1 MRITEHGGDVF
12 EREIMYDF
20 SANLNP
26 LGMPESV
33 KNALQKSISE
43 WEKYPDPLCRNLV
56 NKLSEHENFAPE
68 NIVCGNGAADLIFRI
83 VQAVKPKKA
92 VVCAPSFSE
101 YSKALVQN
109 GSEILTYFLSE
120 QNDFVLDEKI
130 LEMLDESVQMLI
142 LCTPNNPTGQTID
155 SELLRRICEK
165 CKANDIVF
173 LCDECF
179 IDFTENAARA
189 EQFLNADV
197 VILKAFTKIYA
208 MAGLRLGYALFGD
221 AELAESVRKK
231 GQFWSV
237 SAPAQTAGEAALDEK
252 FYLEK
257 TIELV
262 KTERGSLTEKLRDF
276 GFKVYPSKANFI
288 LFKSELPL
296 DEMLLQE
303 KILIRSCTN
312 FDGLEQGFFRI
323 AVRSHE
329 ENSALVSAIERCLN
343 GKKS

>member
-1 MRITEHGGDVF
+1 MIKNEHGGDIF

-33 KNALQKSISE
+33 KNTLQKSISE
-43 WEKYPDPLCRNLV
+43 WEKYPDPFCRSLV
-56 NKLSEHENFAPE
+56 KKLSEQEDFSPE

-83 VQAVKPKKA
+83 VQTVKPKKA
-92 VVCAPSFSE
+92 VVCAPTFSE
-101 YSKALVQN
+101 YSKALTQN
-109 GSEILTYFLSE
+109 GSEISAYFLSE
-120 QNDFVLDEKI
+120 KNGFALDEKI

-142 LCTPNNPTGQTID
+142 LSTPNNPTGRTID
-155 SELLRRICEK
+155 GELLRQICEK
-165 CKANDIVF
+165 CRANDIVF

-179 IDFTENAARA
+179 IGFTENAAHA
-189 EQFLNADV
+189 EQFINPNV
-197 VILKAFTKIYA
+197 VVLKAFTKIYA

-221 AELAESVRKK
+221 VKLAEKVRRN

-257 TIELV
+257 TLELV
-262 KTERGSLTEKLRDF
+262 KKEREFLTEKLQSF
-276 GFKVYPSKANFI
+276 GFKVYPSEANFI
-288 LFKSELPL
+288 LFYTKLAL
-296 DEMLLQE
+296 DEMLLSE
-303 KILIRSCTN
+303 KILIRNCVN
-312 FDGLEQGFFRI
+312 FDGLEQGYFRI

-343 GKKS
+343 G

>member
-1 MRITEHGGDVF
+1 MIKFEHGGDIF

-20 SANLNP
+20 SANLNT

-33 KNALQKSISE
+33 KNSLQKSISE
-43 WEKYPDPLCRNLV
+43 WEKYPDPFCRSLV
-56 NKLSEHENFAPE
+56 KKLSEHEDFAPE

-101 YSKALVQN
+101 YSKALTQN
-109 GSEILTYFLSE
+109 GCEILLHFLSE
-120 QNDFVLDEKI
+120 KNGFVLDENI
-130 LEMLDESVQMLI
+130 LEKLDKSVQMLI
-142 LCTPNNPTGQTID
+142 LCTPNNPTGRTID
-155 SELLRRICEK
+155 GELLRQICEK
-165 CKANDIVF
+165 CRANDIVF

-179 IDFTENAARA
+179 IDFTENAAHA
-189 EQFLNADV
+189 EQFMNRNV
-197 VILKAFTKIYA
+197 VVLKAFTKIYA

-221 AELAESVRKK
+221 VVLAEKVRKN

-252 FYLEK
+252 NYLEK
-257 TIELV
+257 TLELV
-262 KTERGSLTEKLRDF
+262 KKEREFLTERLQNF
-276 GFKVYPSKANFI
+276 GFKVYLSEANFI
-288 LFKSELPL
+288 LFYTKLPL

-303 KILIRSCTN
+303 KILIRNCAN
-312 FDGLEQGFFRI
+312 FSGLTDGFFRI

-329 ENSALVSAIERCLN
+329 ENFALVSAIERCLN
-343 GKKS
+343 G

>member
-1 MRITEHGGDVF
+1 MIKNEHGGDIF

-33 KNALQKSISE
+33 KNALRKSISE
-43 WEKYPDPLCRNLV
+43 WEKYPDPFCRSLV
-56 NKLSEHENFAPE
+56 KKLSERENFPPE

-83 VQAVKPKKA
+83 VQTVKPQKA

-101 YSKALVQN
+101 YSKALVQS
-109 GSEILTYFLSE
+109 GSEISAYFLSE
-120 QNDFVLDEKI
+120 KSGFALDEKI
-130 LEMLDESVQMLI
+130 LEMLDESVRMLI
-142 LCTPNNPTGQTID
+142 LSTPNNPTGRTVD
-155 SELLRRICEK
+155 SELLRRICER

-179 IDFTENAARA
+179 IDFTENAAHA
-189 EQFLNADV
+189 EQFINPNV
-197 VILKAFTKIYA
+197 VVLKAFTKIYA

-221 AELAESVRKK
+221 DVLAEKVRKN

-252 FYLEK
+252 NHLEK
-257 TIELV
+257 TLELV
-262 KTERGSLTEKLRDF
+262 KKEREFLTENLRNF
-276 GFKVYPSKANFI
+276 GFKVYPSEANFI
-288 LFKSELPL
+288 FFYTKLPL
-296 DEMLLQE
+296 DEMLLSE
-303 KILIRSCTN
+303 KILIRNCAN
-312 FDGLEQGFFRI
+312 FDGLEQGYFRI

-343 GKKS
+343 G

>member
-1 MRITEHGGDVF
+1 MIKNEHGGDIF
-12 EREIMYDF
+12 EREIVYDF

-43 WEKYPDPLCRNLV
+43 WEKYPDPFCRCLV
-56 NKLSEHENFAPE
+56 KKLSEQEDFSSE

-83 VQAVKPKKA
+83 VQTVKPPKA

-101 YSKALVQN
+101 YSKALMQS
-109 GSEILTYFLSE
+109 GSEISAYFLSE
-120 QNDFVLDEKI
+120 KSGFALDEKI

-142 LCTPNNPTGQTID
+142 LSTPNNPTGRTID
-155 SELLRRICEK
+155 GELLRRICER

-179 IDFTENAARA
+179 VDFTENAAHA
-189 EQFLNADV
+189 EQFINPNV
-197 VILKAFTKIYA
+197 VVLKAFTKIYA

-221 AELAESVRKK
+221 EKLAEKVRRN

-257 TIELV
+257 TLEFV
-262 KTERGSLTEKLRDF
+262 KKEREFLTENLRNF
-276 GFKVYPSKANFI
+276 GFKVYPSEANFI
-288 LFKSELPL
+288 LFYTKLPL
-296 DEMLLQE
+296 DEMLLSE
-303 KILIRSCTN
+303 KILIRNCAN
-312 FDGLEQGFFRI
+312 FDGLEQGYFRI

-343 GKKS
+343 G

>member
-1 MRITEHGGDVF
+1 MIKSEHGGDIF
-12 EREIMYDF
+12 EREIVYDF

-33 KNALQKSISE
+33 KNALRKSISE
-43 WEKYPDPLCRNLV
+43 WEKYPDPFCRSLV
-56 NKLSEHENFAPE
+56 KKLSERENFPPE

-83 VQAVKPKKA
+83 VQTVKPQKA

-101 YSKALVQN
+101 YSKALVQS
-109 GSEILTYFLSE
+109 GSEISAYFLSE
-120 QNDFVLDEKI
+120 KSGFALDEKI
-130 LEMLDESVQMLI
+130 PEMLDESVRMLI
-142 LCTPNNPTGQTID
+142 LSTPNNPTGRTVD
-155 SELLRRICEK
+155 GELLRRICER

-179 IDFTENAARA
+179 IDFTENAAHA
-189 EQFLNADV
+189 EQFINPNV
-197 VILKAFTKIYA
+197 VVLKAFTKIYA

-221 AELAESVRKK
+221 DVLAEKVRKN

-252 FYLEK
+252 YYLEK
-257 TIELV
+257 TLELV
-262 KTERGSLTEKLRDF
+262 KKEREFLTENLRNF
-276 GFKVYPSKANFI
+276 GFKVYPSEANFI
-288 LFKSELPL
+288 LFYTELPL
-296 DEMLLQE
+296 DEMLLSE
-303 KILIRSCTN
+303 KILIRNCAN
-312 FDGLEQGFFRI
+312 FDGLEQGYFRI

-343 GKKS
+343 G

>member
-1 MRITEHGGDVF
+1 MMKNEHGGDIF
-12 EREIMYDF
+12 EREIVYDF

-43 WEKYPDPLCRNLV
+43 WEKYPDPFCRSLV
-56 NKLSEHENFAPE
+56 KKLSERENFPPE

-83 VQAVKPKKA
+83 VQTVKPKKA

-101 YSKALVQN
+101 YSKALIQN
-109 GSEILTYFLSE
+109 ECEILHYFLSE
-120 QNDFVLDEKI
+120 KSGFALDEKI

-142 LCTPNNPTGQTID
+142 LCTPNNPTGRTVD

-165 CKANDIVF
+165 CEANDIVF

-179 IDFTENAARA
+179 IDFTENAAHA
-189 EQFLNADV
+189 EQFMNPNV
-197 VILKAFTKIYA
+197 VVLKAFTKIYA
-208 MAGLRLGYALFGD
+208 MAGLRLGYAFFGD
-221 AELAESVRKK
+221 KTLAESVRRN

-252 FYLEK
+252 NYLEK
-257 TIELV
+257 TLELA
-262 KTERGSLTEKLRDF
+262 KKEREFLTENLRNF
-276 GFKVYPSKANFI
+276 GFKVYPSEANFI
-288 LFKSELPL
+288 LFYTKIAL
-296 DEMLLQE
+296 DEMLLSE
-303 KILIRSCTN
+303 KILIRNCAN
-312 FDGLEQGFFRI
+312 FDGLEQGYFRI

-343 GKKS
+343 G

>member
-1 MRITEHGGDVF
+1 MMKNEHGGDIF
-12 EREIMYDF
+12 EREIVYDF

-43 WEKYPDPLCRNLV
+43 WEKYPDPFCRSLV
-56 NKLSEHENFAPE
+56 KKLSERENFPPE

-83 VQAVKPKKA
+83 VQTVKPKKA

-101 YSKALVQN
+101 YSKALIQN
-109 GSEILTYFLSE
+109 ECEILHYLLSE
-120 QNDFVLDEKI
+120 KSGFALDEKI

-142 LCTPNNPTGQTID
+142 LCTPNNPTGRTVD

-165 CKANDIVF
+165 CEANDIVF

-179 IDFTENAARA
+179 IDFTENAAHA
-189 EQFLNADV
+189 EQFMNPNV
-197 VILKAFTKIYA
+197 VVLKAFTKIYA

-221 AELAESVRKK
+221 AEIAEKVRRN

-252 FYLEK
+252 LYLKK
-257 TIELV
+257 TLELA
-262 KTERGSLTEKLRDF
+262 KKEREFLTENLRNF
-276 GFKVYPSKANFI
+276 GFKVYPSEANFI
-288 LFKSELPL
+288 LFYTKLAL
-296 DEMLLQE
+296 DEMLLSE
-303 KILIRSCTN
+303 RILIRNCAN
-312 FDGLEQGFFRI
+312 FDGLEQGYFRI
-323 AVRSHE
+323 AVRPHE

-343 GKKS
+343 G

>member
-1 MRITEHGGDVF
+1 MIKNEHGGDVF
-12 EREIMYDF
+12 EREIVYDF

-26 LGMPESV
+26 LGMPERV

-43 WEKYPDPLCRNLV
+43 WEKYPDPFCRSLV
-56 NKLSEHENFAPE
+56 KKLSECENFPPE

-101 YSKALVQN
+101 YSKALTQS
-109 GSEILTYFLSE
+109 GCEISVYYLSE
-120 QNDFVLDEKI
+120 KNGFALDENI

-142 LCTPNNPTGQTID
+142 LCNPNNPTGRTVD
-155 SELLRRICEK
+155 GELLRRICER

-179 IDFTENAARA
+179 IDFTENAAHA
-189 EQFLNADV
+189 EQFLNPNIV
-197 VILKAFTKIYA
+197 VLKAFTKIYA

-221 AELAESVRKK
+221 VKLAEKVRRN

-252 FYLEK
+252 NYLEK
-257 TIELV
+257 TLELI
-262 KTERGSLTEKLRDF
+262 KNERDFLTEKLWNF
-276 GFKVYPSKANFI
+276 GFKVYPSEANFI
-288 LFKSELPL
+288 LFYTELPL
-296 DEMLLQE
+296 DEMLLKE
-303 KILIRSCTN
+303 KILIRNCAN
-312 FDGLEQGFFRI
+312 FDGLEQGYFRT
-323 AVRSHE
+323 AVRTHE
-329 ENSALVSAIERCLN
+329 ENSALVGAIERCLN
-343 GKKS
+343 G

>member
-1 MRITEHGGDVF
+1 MMKNEHGGDIF
-12 EREIMYDF
+12 EREILYDF

-43 WEKYPDPLCRNLV
+43 WEKYPDPFCRSLV
-56 NKLSEHENFAPE
+56 KKLSERENFPPE

-83 VQAVKPKKA
+83 VQTVKPQKA
-92 VVCAPSFSE
+92 VECAPSFSE
-101 YSKALVQN
+101 YSKALIQN
-109 GSEILTYFLSE
+109 ECEILHYFLSE
-120 QNDFVLDEKI
+120 KSGFALDEKI

-142 LCTPNNPTGQTID
+142 LCTPNNPTGRTID

-165 CKANDIVF
+165 CEANDIVF

-179 IDFTENAARA
+179 IDFTENAAHA
-189 EQFLNADV
+189 EQFMNPNV
-197 VILKAFTKIYA
+197 VVLKAFTKIYA

-221 AELAESVRKK
+221 AELAEKVRRN

-252 FYLEK
+252 NYLEK
-257 TIELV
+257 TLELE
-262 KTERGSLTEKLRDF
+262 KKEREFLTENLRNF
-276 GFKVYPSKANFI
+276 GFKVYPSEANFI
-288 LFKSELPL
+288 LFYTKLAL
-296 DEMLLQE
+296 DEMLLSE
-303 KILIRSCTN
+303 KILIRNCAN
-312 FDGLEQGFFRI
+312 FDGLEQGYFRI
-323 AVRSHE
+323 AVRPHE

-343 GKKS
+343 G

>member
-1 MRITEHGGDVF
+1 MMKNEHGGDIF
-12 EREIMYDF
+12 EREIVYDF

-43 WEKYPDPLCRNLV
+43 WEKYPDPFCRSLV
-56 NKLSEHENFAPE
+56 KKLSERENFPPE

-83 VQAVKPKKA
+83 VQTVKPKKA

-101 YSKALVQN
+101 YSKALIQN
-109 GSEILTYFLSE
+109 ECEILHYLLSE
-120 QNDFVLDEKI
+120 KSGFALDEKI

-142 LCTPNNPTGQTID
+142 LCTPNNPTGRTVD
-155 SELLRRICEK
+155 SGLLRRICEK
-165 CKANDIVF
+165 CEANDIVF

-179 IDFTENAARA
+179 IDFTENAAHA
-189 EQFLNADV
+189 EQFINPNV
-197 VILKAFTKIYA
+197 VVLKAFTKIYA

-221 AELAESVRKK
+221 AELAEKVRRN

-252 FYLEK
+252 NYLEK
-257 TIELV
+257 TLELA
-262 KTERGSLTEKLRDF
+262 KKEREFLTENLRNF
-276 GFKVYPSKANFI
+276 GFKVYPSEANFI
-288 LFKSELPL
+288 LFYTKLAL
-296 DEMLLQE
+296 DEMLFGE
-303 KILIRSCTN
+303 KILIRNCAN
-312 FDGLEQGFFRI
+312 FDGLEQGYFRI

-329 ENSALVSAIERCLN
+329 ENSVLVSAIERCLN
-343 GKKS
+343 G

>member
-1 MRITEHGGDVF
+1 MIKNEHGGDIF

-33 KNALQKSISE
+33 KNALEKSVSE
-43 WEKYPDPLCRNLV
+43 WEKYPDPFCRSLV
-56 NKLSEHENFAPE
+56 KKLSEQEDFPPE

-83 VQAVKPKKA
+83 VQTVKPQKA
-92 VVCAPSFSE
+92 VVCAPTFSE
-101 YSKALVQN
+101 YSKALTQN
-109 GSEILTYFLSE
+109 GSEISAYFLSE
-120 QNDFVLDEKI
+120 KSGFALDEKI

-142 LCTPNNPTGQTID
+142 LSTPNNPTGRTID
-155 SELLRRICEK
+155 GELLRRICEK
-165 CKANDIVF
+165 CRANDIVF

-179 IDFTENAARA
+179 IDFTENAAHA
-189 EQFLNADV
+189 EQFINPNV
-197 VILKAFTKIYA
+197 VVLKAFTKIYA

-221 AELAESVRKK
+221 EKLAEKVRRN

-257 TIELV
+257 TLELV
-262 KTERGSLTEKLRDF
+262 KKEREFLTEKLQSF
-276 GFKVYPSKANFI
+276 GFKVYPSEANFI
-288 LFKSELPL
+288 LFYTKLPL
-296 DEMLLQE
+296 DEMLLSE
-303 KILIRSCTN
+303 KILIRNCVN
-312 FDGLEQGFFRI
+312 FDGLEQGYFRI

-343 GKKS
+343 G

>member
-1 MRITEHGGDVF
+1 MIKSEHGGDIF
-12 EREIMYDF
+12 EREIVYDF

-26 LGMPESV
+26 LGMPESI

-43 WEKYPDPLCRNLV
+43 WEKYPDPFCRSLV
-56 NKLSEHENFAPE
+56 KKLSERENFPPE

-83 VQAVKPKKA
+83 VQTVKPKKA

-101 YSKALVQN
+101 YSKALIQN
-109 GSEILTYFLSE
+109 ECEILHYFLSE
-120 QNDFVLDEKI
+120 KSGFALDEKI

-142 LCTPNNPTGQTID
+142 LCTPNNPTGRTID

-165 CKANDIVF
+165 CEANDIVF

-179 IDFTENAARA
+179 IDFTENAAHA
-189 EQFLNADV
+189 EQFMNPNV
-197 VILKAFTKIYA
+197 VVLKAFTKIYA
-208 MAGLRLGYALFGD
+208 MAGLRLGYALFD
-221 AELAESVRKK
+221 DVNLAEKVRRN

-252 FYLEK
+252 NYLEK
-257 TIELV
+257 TLELA
-262 KTERGSLTEKLRDF
+262 KKEREFLTENLRNF
-276 GFKVYPSKANFI
+276 GFKVYPSEANFI
-288 LFKSELPL
+288 LFYTKLAL
-296 DEMLLQE
+296 DEMLLKE
-303 KILIRSCTN
+303 KILIRNCAN
-312 FDGLEQGFFRI
+312 FDGLEQGYFRI

-343 GKKS
+343 G

>member
-1 MRITEHGGDVF
+1 MIKNEHGGDIF
-12 EREIMYDF
+12 EREIVYDF

-43 WEKYPDPLCRNLV
+43 WEKYPDPFCRSLV
-56 NKLSEHENFAPE
+56 KKLSERENFPPE

-83 VQAVKPKKA
+83 VQTVKPKRS

-101 YSKALVQN
+101 YSKALTQN
-109 GSEILTYFLSE
+109 GSEISAYFLSE
-120 QNDFVLDEKI
+120 KNGFALDEKI

-142 LCTPNNPTGQTID
+142 LCTPNNPTGRTID
-155 SELLRRICEK
+155 GELLRRICER

-179 IDFTENAARA
+179 IDFTENSAHA
-189 EQFLNADV
+189 EQFINPNV
-197 VILKAFTKIYA
+197 VVLKAFTKIYA

-221 AELAESVRKK
+221 DVLAEKVRKN

-252 FYLEK
+252 YYLEK
-257 TIELV
+257 TLELV
-262 KTERGSLTEKLRDF
+262 KKERGFLTENLRNF
-276 GFKVYPSKANFI
+276 GFKVYPSEANFI
-288 LFKSELPL
+288 LFYTKLPL
-296 DEMLLQE
+296 DEMLLSE
-303 KILIRSCTN
+303 KILIRNCAN
-312 FDGLEQGFFRI
+312 FDGLEQGYFRI

-343 GKKS
+343 G

>member
-1 MRITEHGGDVF
+1 MIKSEHGGDIF
-12 EREIMYDF
+12 EREIVYDF

-43 WEKYPDPLCRNLV
+43 WGKYPDPFCRSLV
-56 NKLSEHENFAPE
+56 KKLSERENFPPE

-83 VQAVKPKKA
+83 VQTAKPQKA

-101 YSKALVQN
+101 YSKALTQS
-109 GSEILTYFLSE
+109 GSEISAYFLSE
-120 QNDFVLDEKI
+120 KSGFALDEKI

-142 LCTPNNPTGQTID
+142 LCTPNNPTGRTID
-155 SELLRRICEK
+155 SEILRRICEK
-165 CKANDIVF
+165 CEANDIVF

-179 IDFTENAARA
+179 IDFTENAAHA
-189 EQFLNADV
+189 EQFMNPNV
-197 VILKAFTKIYA
+197 VVLKAFTKIYA

-221 AELAESVRKK
+221 VVLAEKVRKN

-252 FYLEK
+252 YYLEK
-257 TIELV
+257 TLELE
-262 KTERGSLTEKLRDF
+262 KTEREFLTENLRNF
-276 GFKVYPSKANFI
+276 GFKVYPSEANFI
-288 LFKSELPL
+288 FFYTKLPL
-296 DEMLLQE
+296 DEMLLSE
-303 KILIRSCTN
+303 KILIRNCAN
-312 FDGLEQGFFRI
+312 FDGLEQGYFRI

-329 ENSALVSAIERCLN
+329 ENSALVGAIERCLN
-343 GKKS
+343 G

>member
-1 MRITEHGGDVF
+1 MMKNEHGGDIF
-12 EREIMYDF
+12 EREIVYDF

-26 LGMPESV
+26 LGMPESM

-43 WEKYPDPLCRNLV
+43 WEKYPDPFCRSLV
-56 NKLSEHENFAPE
+56 KRLSERENFPPE
-68 NIVCGNGAADLIFRI
+68 NIVCGNGAADVIFRI
-83 VQAVKPKKA
+83 VQTVKPQKA

-101 YSKALVQN
+101 YSKALIQN
-109 GSEILTYFLSE
+109 ECEILHYFLSE
-120 QNDFVLDEKI
+120 KSGFALDEKI

-142 LCTPNNPTGQTID
+142 LCPPNNPTGRTID

-165 CKANDIVF
+165 CEASDIVF

-179 IDFTENAARA
+179 IDFTENAAHA
-189 EQFLNADV
+189 EQFINPNV

-221 AELAESVRKK
+221 AELAEKVRRN

-252 FYLEK
+252 NYLEK
-257 TIELV
+257 TLELA
-262 KTERGSLTEKLRDF
+262 KKEREFLTENLRNF
-276 GFKVYPSKANFI
+276 GFKVYPSEANFI
-288 LFKSELPL
+288 LFYTKISL
-296 DEMLLQE
+296 DEMLLSE
-303 KILIRSCTN
+303 KILIRNCAN
-312 FDGLEQGFFRI
+312 FDGLEQGYFRI
-323 AVRSHE
+323 AVRPHE

-343 GKKS
+343 G

>member
-1 MRITEHGGDVF
+1 MMKNEHGGDIF
-12 EREIMYDF
+12 EREIVYDF

-43 WEKYPDPLCRNLV
+43 WEKYPDPFCRSLV
-56 NKLSEHENFAPE
+56 KKLSERENFPPE

-83 VQAVKPKKA
+83 VQTVKPKKA

-101 YSKALVQN
+101 YSKALIQN
-109 GSEILTYFLSE
+109 ECEILHYLLSE
-120 QNDFVLDEKI
+120 KSGFALDEKI

-142 LCTPNNPTGQTID
+142 LCTPNNPTGRTVD
-155 SELLRRICEK
+155 SGLLRRICEK
-165 CKANDIVF
+165 CEANDIVF

-179 IDFTENAARA
+179 IDFTENAAHA
-189 EQFLNADV
+189 EQFINPNV
-197 VILKAFTKIYA
+197 VVLKAFTKIYA

-221 AELAESVRKK
+221 AELAEKVRRN

-252 FYLEK
+252 NYLEK
-257 TIELV
+257 TLELA
-262 KTERGSLTEKLRDF
+262 KKEREFLTENLRNF
-276 GFKVYPSKANFI
+276 GFKVYPSEANFI
-288 LFKSELPL
+288 LFYTKLAL
-296 DEMLLQE
+296 DEMLFGE
-303 KILIRSCTN
+303 KILIRNCAN
-312 FDGLEQGFFRI
+312 FDGLEQGYFRI
-323 AVRSHE
+323 AVRPHE

-343 GKKS
+343 G

>member
-1 MRITEHGGDVF
+1 MIKNEHGGDVF
-12 EREIMYDF
+12 EREIVYDF

-43 WEKYPDPLCRNLV
+43 WEKYPDPFCRSLV
-56 NKLSEHENFAPE
+56 KKLSERENFPPE

-83 VQAVKPKKA
+83 VQVVKPKKA

-101 YSKALVQN
+101 YSKALTQN
-109 GSEILTYFLSE
+109 GCEISAYFLSE
-120 QNDFVLDEKI
+120 KSGFALDENI
-130 LEMLDESVQMLI
+130 LEMLDESVRMLI
-142 LCTPNNPTGQTID
+142 LSTPNNPTGRTID
-155 SELLRRICEK
+155 SEILRRICEK
-165 CKANDIVF
+165 CEANDIVF

-179 IDFTENAARA
+179 IDFTENAAHA
-189 EQFLNADV
+189 EQFINPNV
-197 VILKAFTKIYA
+197 VVLKAFTKIYA

-221 AELAESVRKK
+221 DVLAEKVRKN

-252 FYLEK
+252 NHLEK
-257 TIELV
+257 TLELV
-262 KTERGSLTEKLRDF
+262 KKEREFLTENLRNF
-276 GFKVYPSKANFI
+276 GFKVYPSEANFI
-288 LFKSELPL
+288 LFYTKLPL
-296 DEMLLQE
+296 DEMLLSE
-303 KILIRSCTN
+303 KILIRNCAN
-312 FDGLEQGFFRI
+312 FDGLEQGYFRI

-343 GKKS
+343 G

>member
-1 MRITEHGGDVF
+1 MIKSEHGGDIF
-12 EREIMYDF
+12 EREIVYDF

-33 KNALQKSISE
+33 KNALRKSISE
-43 WEKYPDPLCRNLV
+43 WEKYPDPFCRSLV
-56 NKLSEHENFAPE
+56 KKLSERENFPPE

-92 VVCAPSFSE
+92 VACAPSFSE
-101 YSKALVQN
+101 YSKALTQN
-109 GSEILTYFLSE
+109 GSEISAYFLSE
-120 QNDFVLDEKI
+120 KSVFALDEKI

-142 LCTPNNPTGQTID
+142 LCTPNNPTGRTID
-155 SELLRRICEK
+155 GELLRRICER

-179 IDFTENAARA
+179 IDFTENAAHA
-189 EQFLNADV
+189 EQFINLNV
-197 VILKAFTKIYA
+197 VVLKAFTKIYA

-221 AELAESVRKK
+221 DVLAEKVRKN

-252 FYLEK
+252 NYLEK
-257 TIELV
+257 TLELV
-262 KTERGSLTEKLRDF
+262 KKEREFLTENLRNF
-276 GFKVYPSKANFI
+276 GFKVYPSEANFI
-288 LFKSELPL
+288 LFYTKLPL
-296 DEMLLQE
+296 DEMLLSE
-303 KILIRSCTN
+303 KILIRNCAN
-312 FDGLEQGFFRI
+312 FDGLEQGYFRA

-343 GKKS
+343 G

>member
-1 MRITEHGGDVF
+1 MIKSEHGGDVF
-12 EREIMYDF
+12 EREIVYDF

-43 WEKYPDPLCRNLV
+43 WEKYPDPFCRSLV
-56 NKLSEHENFAPE
+56 KKLSERENFPPE

-83 VQAVKPKKA
+83 VQTVKPKRS

-101 YSKALVQN
+101 YSKALTQN
-109 GSEILTYFLSE
+109 GSEISAYFLSE
-120 QNDFVLDEKI
+120 KNGFALDEKI

-142 LCTPNNPTGQTID
+142 LCTPNNPTGRTVD
-155 SELLRRICEK
+155 GELLRRICEK
-165 CKANDIVF
+165 CEANDIVF

-179 IDFTENAARA
+179 IDFTENAAHA
-189 EQFLNADV
+189 EQFINPNV
-197 VILKAFTKIYA
+197 VVLKAFTKIYA

-221 AELAESVRKK
+221 VKLAEKVRRN

-252 FYLEK
+252 NYLEK
-257 TIELV
+257 TLELV
-262 KTERGSLTEKLRDF
+262 KTERGFLTEKLQNF
-276 GFKVYPSKANFI
+276 GFKVYPSEANFI
-288 LFKSELPL
+288 LFYTKLPL
-296 DEMLLQE
+296 DEMLLSE
-303 KILIRSCTN
+303 KILIRNCAN
-312 FDGLEQGFFRI
+312 FDGLEQGYFRI

-343 GKKS
+343 G